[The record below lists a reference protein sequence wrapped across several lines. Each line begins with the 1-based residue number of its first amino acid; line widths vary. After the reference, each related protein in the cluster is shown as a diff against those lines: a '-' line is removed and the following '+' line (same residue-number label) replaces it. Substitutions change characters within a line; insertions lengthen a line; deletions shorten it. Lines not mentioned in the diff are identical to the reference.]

1 MKTLGNLILVAA
13 ICVAIFIVFMALQPA
28 NAQEWSKEEL
38 KEGTKVHEFTRFT
51 APGKRLALESVA
63 YMGLDCVIGE
73 SDETITKEPDH
84 GTVAIE
90 IIERNT
96 FYSKDSTYYKC
107 NDKKHRIP
115 TIIYR
120 AAIGYTG
127 TDTFEVTSISPAGY
141 ANVYRYTIKVI
152 DRSKKQ
158 GRAELDIQPWKKTQ

>member
-1 MKTLGNLILVAA
+1 MKRLLITAA
-13 ICVAIFIVFMALQPA
+13 AAAALA
-28 NAQEWSKEEL
+28 NAAAAQEWSKEEL

-141 ANVYRYTIKVI
+141 ANVIAT
-152 DRSKKQ
+152 RSRSLIVQKSRDVQ
-158 GRAELDIQPWKKTQ
+158 R